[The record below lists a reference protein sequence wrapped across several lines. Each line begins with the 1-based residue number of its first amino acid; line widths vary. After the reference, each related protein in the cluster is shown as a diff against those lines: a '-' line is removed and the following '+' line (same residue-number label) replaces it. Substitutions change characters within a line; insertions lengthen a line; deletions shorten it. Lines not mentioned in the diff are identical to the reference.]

1 MILGTGV
8 DITEVNR
15 LKKAIEKWGESFLEG
30 FTREELN
37 NAKSRLVYTNI
48 WQVDL
53 PLKRRSLKLRDES
66 LSWKDLEVLNDK
78 DGKPFCKFLN
88 SKGKGVGV
96 VVSISHV
103 KLCGCQCDYY
113 KGRLIVIKRSF
124 GHIFILAGS
133 ARYSGAAALCSL
145 AVLRSG
151 AGLVTLGLPK
161 GINNAMIKLKPKE
174 AITLP
179 LPQTKEGGV
188 SLLAFKK
195 IADFIKKIDILAIG
209 PGLGDNPSTYSLI
222 RKVIFSS
229 LKPMVIDADG
239 LNAIKGNLNTLSKL
253 TKKNPKVI
261 MTPHPKEMSRLTG
274 LNVEEVQKNR
284 KKISLDFAK
293 RYRVTLVLKG
303 YETIVQT
310 LMKILYK

>member
-1 MILGTGV
+1 M
-8 DITEVNR
+8 R
-15 LKKAIEKWGESFLEG
+15 LLQRPLDS
-30 FTREELN
+30 N
-37 NAKSRLVYTNI
+37 KS
-48 WQVDL
+48 
-53 PLKRRSLKLRDES
+53 
-66 LSWKDLEVLNDK
+66 
-78 DGKPFCKFLN
+78 
-88 SKGKGVGV
+88 
-96 VVSISHV
+96 
-103 KLCGCQCDYY
+103 
-113 KGRLIVIKRSF
+113 SF

-303 YETIVQT
+303 YETIVTNFNGSIYINKTGNPGMAT
-310 LMKILYK
+310 LGSGDVLTGIIASFLAQGLSAFEAAKTGVYLHGVAGDLAAKEKTQISLIASDIVDKIPNAIKRMCVCRRSSVGRAAVL